1 MPRLVRVAVLALL
14 LSMIPGTSHAA
25 PPGVVG
31 TAGNLVREVEPR
43 ADGIRHVD
51 TKAMIPALKALN
63 VNTYVYPMAGDHHHW
78 DDLHREFLPA
88 AADAGIDVWVLVN
101 APSQATCCVS
111 RPYEHDYVAW
121 ARELATLSK
130 SHPNL
135 IGWTVDDYSFDLQ
148 TFTPAYVQQMR
159 AASKAINPSLK
170 FIPIVYYLHFT
181 DAFVAEQAPLLDGV
195 IFPFWDDPV
204 RDTSWSWSLSSQ
216 VKQIARRLP
225 YTDVYLMPYAY
236 PLSHAAQKPTVAYV
250 EAVTRKALE
259 HVGTAELAGVVQYK
273 LPYMSRSSGW
283 TRPATDNLARTGNG
297 RLSFVVEADMATRA
311 GMSCTA
317 IRKVGL
323 TSGAARH
330 AVSFWHR
337 DTRGSGDRGGYHV
350 KQLLLNGQV
359 VWQRGRRRRSARR
372 VAEGD
377 GRPDVQAGRGDERDP
392 AVAAVRAHRRE
403 RLPGRRERGR
413 HRGHRLAAE
422 RSRRGERRLLDARP
436 DAHGRS
442 CLLLRAGLPPELRR
456 RPERARRRAVRRG
469 SLLTAAAET
478 TGPDERP
485 PPRRRASPRPGTT
498 GAMRGRKLAA
508 RRHAALP
515 ACRHGSGEIHRT
527 QRR

>member
-283 TRPATDNLARTGNG
+283 TRPATTTSPGP
-297 RLSFVVEADMATRA
+297 AT
-311 GMSCTA
+311 
-317 IRKVGL
+317 
-323 TSGAARH
+323 
-330 AVSFWHR
+330 
-337 DTRGSGDRGGYHV
+337 
-350 KQLLLNGQV
+350 
-359 VWQRGRRRRSARR
+359 
-372 VAEGD
+372 D
-377 GRPDVQAGRGDERDP
+377 G
-392 AVAAVRAHRRE
+392 
-403 RLPGRRERGR
+403 
-413 HRGHRLAAE
+413 
-422 RSRRGERRLLDARP
+422 
-436 DAHGRS
+436 
-442 CLLLRAGLPPELRR
+442 
-456 RPERARRRAVRRG
+456 
-469 SLLTAAAET
+469 
-478 TGPDERP
+478 
-485 PPRRRASPRPGTT
+485 
-498 GAMRGRKLAA
+498 
-508 RRHAALP
+508 
-515 ACRHGSGEIHRT
+515 
-527 QRR
+527 